1 MFEVTLQAFEVE
13 EPLEKAWTSE
23 DIAEKD
29 QGGLNV
35 IREPVESHAKTV

>member
-1 MFEVTLQAFEVE
+1 MFEVTLQVFEVE

-29 QGGLNV
+29 RGGLIL
-35 IREPVESHAKTV
+35 IREHVESHVKTV